1 MRNYKNILKVG
12 IIGVVAIVFLTSP
25 KMMVFADENT
35 EIIESEVNTE
45 NSENTEEVQKVFVD
59 LSTEKI
65 ETNYITMN
73 TFIDTLETKY
83 NTLSKSEVEEFFTS
97 MAEKSFT
104 ELTKMEFNHE
114 EKVATIQFYVNEDD
128 GNLEALISTEMYNF
142 LKATKTFVEYTIKFE
157 VSARYTDSNGRYM
170 KKLIS
175 IYTYKPETLI
185 LITWNNQ
192 EPSKILKIA
201 DEVFDA
207 ESKESTVIN
216 KQKENANQLK
226 VINLL
231 KYYISEKLSN

>member
-1 MRNYKNILKVG
+1 MKNKNLKRISLVL
-12 IIGVVAIVFLTSP
+12 LTSIVLTLTP
-25 KMMVFADENT
+25 QVVFADEVENQT
-35 EIIESEVNTE
+35 ESVESRDI
-45 NSENTEEVQKVFVD
+45 D

-65 ETNYITMN
+65 ETNLVNMN
-73 TFIDTLETKY
+73 TFVNLIDNKY
-83 NTLSKSEVEEFFTS
+83 SSLSKQEVEEFFTS

-104 ELTKMEFNHE
+104 ELTKIEFDHE

-142 LKATKTFVEYTIKFE
+142 LKATKSCVDYTIKFE

-170 KKLIS
+170 KKLIN
-175 IYTYKPETLI
+175 IYTFKPETLI
-185 LITWNNQ
+185 LISWNSQ

-216 KQKENANQLK
+216 KQKENQSQLK

-231 KYYISEKLSN
+231 KYYISEKMTKKEG